1 MALSILDGKIIYNRV
16 TDYPTNYWRNI
27 YERNVNE
34 SHSLGSLYVDS
45 KIDSGVGNR
54 LIALGN
60 AEFEKEKALLRS
72 AGIEIND
79 EMGIKEFIR
88 HFNEVLMGKHQFSE
102 ALFRLNKA
110 LNDKKYKTK
119 QNRAP
124 TIASFFTGYLLT
136 ALTERITAFINGNR
150 GDLLKKD
157 FSKYEQDLDQII
169 NESIDAAWENM
180 LTKVKKDD
188 NKEIYGDSEAWREIA
203 EVSKNFSGFGT
214 YFRDMIR
221 SKIDFPNLKH
231 LFENYTIKI
240 KNTKHNNVA
249 TILGGEGKGGLNLKN
264 EKKSR
269 SIGGSVE
276 EFVMTIA
283 NQLGYA
289 AQAAVNSG
297 GRVISSE
304 VALTDNV
311 TLFSFETKIN
321 SENVAQTIADGINEA
336 YGESTSLN
344 NAYLSLKNYYNQYL
358 SKLDNTFIVY
368 GSTKSY
374 SLSDSFKH
382 FGGTKSRKL
391 KELPLVLQESGI
403 GYSGDIEKFIYKAY
417 NTASGA
423 IFEGQRGEVE
433 EQIKKALISSMASL
447 LFDDWNTIGYQ
458 SGGARAIHVL
468 QLEGVQLPLSVILKA
483 TGQAINSVE
492 QNFESYFK
500 TKINIV
506 PSISYPK
513 PVEASTLSE
522 VEEYWQRQAEA
533 AANQSTFTVSFLANF
548 KSIIRQWI

>member
-1 MALSILDGKIIYNRV
+1 MVLSILDGKVIYTRV
-16 TDYPTNYWRNI
+16 TDYPTNYWRNV

-34 SHSLGSLYVDS
+34 SRGLGSLYVNS
-45 KIDSGVGNR
+45 KIDSSVGNR

-72 AGIEIND
+72 AGIEINN
-79 EMGIKEFIR
+79 ETGIKEFIR

-102 ALFRLNKA
+102 ALFRLDKA

-119 QNRAP
+119 ENRAP
-124 TIASFFTGYLLT
+124 TIASFFTSYLLT

-157 FSKYEQDLDQII
+157 FSKYEQDLENIIDQ
-169 NESIDAAWENM
+169 SIDAAWENM
-180 LTKVKKDD
+180 LTKVEKSD
-188 NKEIYGDSEAWREIA
+188 NKEIYGDSKAWREIA
-203 EVSKNFSGFGT
+203 EISKTFDGFGSYFKNMIKSKINFS
-214 YFRDMIR
+214 
-221 SKIDFPNLKH
+221 NLKS

-240 KNTKHNNVA
+240 KNKKHNNVS
-249 TILGGEGKGGLNLKN
+249 TILSGEGKGGLNLKSG
-264 EKKSR
+264 KKSR

-283 NQLGYA
+283 NQLGSA
-289 AQAAVNSG
+289 AQSAASSG

-304 VALTDNV
+304 IALTDNV
-311 TLFSFETKIN
+311 TLFSFETNINTEKI
-321 SENVAQTIADGINEA
+321 AQTIADGIDSA
-336 YGESTSLN
+336 YEDSTSLN

-391 KELPLVLQESGI
+391 RELPLVLEESGI

-423 IFEGQRGEVE
+423 IFEGERGEVE

-458 SGGARAIHVL
+458 TGGAQAIHVL
-468 QLEGVQLPLSVILKA
+468 QLEGIQLPLSVILKA

-500 TKINIV
+500 TTVNIV
-506 PSISYPK
+506 PSISYPE
-513 PVEASTLSE
+513 PVAATSLSE